1 MKKLTN
7 DHIKQLTDDHK
18 ILIFQMIIA
27 QHADKTWGELS
38 KLLGVERKNND
49 RNLKVSES
57 VITKDEGVFFDHP
70 QSYEYLMFFGNDE
83 FCVWGSRPDLVKTT
97 VDFDV
102 LLSIISF
109 EDKV

>member
-1 MKKLTN
+1 
-7 DHIKQLTDDHK
+7 
-18 ILIFQMIIA
+18 MIIA

-38 KLLGVERKNND
+38 KLIGFERKDKD

-57 VITKDEGVFFDHP
+57 VITKYEGVFFDHP
-70 QSYEYLMFFGNDE
+70 QSNEYLMFITNDR
-83 FCVWGSRPDLVKTT
+83 FYAWANCPDLVRKT

-102 LLSIISF
+102 LLSIISL

>member
-7 DHIKQLTDDHK
+7 EHIKQLTDDQK

-27 QHADKTWGELS
+27 QHADKTWGDLS
-38 KLLGVERKNND
+38 KLLGFERNGKD

-57 VITKDEGVFFDHP
+57 VIKKEDSVYFDHP
-70 QSYEYLMFFGNDE
+70 QSNEYLMFINNDS
-83 FCVWGSRPDLVKTT
+83 FRVWENQNGLVIKT